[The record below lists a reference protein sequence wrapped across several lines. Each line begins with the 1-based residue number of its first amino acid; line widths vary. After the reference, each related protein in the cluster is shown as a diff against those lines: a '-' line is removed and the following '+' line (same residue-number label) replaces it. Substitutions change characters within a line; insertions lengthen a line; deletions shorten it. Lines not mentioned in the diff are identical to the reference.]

1 VRREAVAWERAA
13 EVRAAA
19 AAWRKA
25 GVIDRATHEA
35 IDAAHPDPCVTPTA
49 VWRILTAGMVS
60 AVVLCLLGAVA
71 IAAQPGVTGLALLLV
86 LFAGAAVAATERLE
100 ASPRLARRGAAG
112 ATAFW
117 GGVFFLAAL
126 ALRSSH
132 AVDHVLVA
140 GVVVWGAGCW
150 RWGSPLFAGLA
161 AMSLFAFLGRL
172 PLGRLL
178 WVLAGSALAALA
190 ARRTDAPG
198 WAPSHRRAASVLLV
212 LGVAAVYVAL
222 NVYSLDEQLLEA
234 LRPLAPPRAAPPA
247 ALLVTAAVATAVLP
261 LAVLAWAWAS
271 RRTVLLDT
279 GIVLLALS
287 LVTVRH
293 YVHLAPLWVVLTGAG
308 LALVALALAVERALR
323 RRPGG
328 EVAGFTAAPLFSDE
342 RRQRLLQAVPV
353 VAALTPAAPAAARED
368 EGFAGRG
375 GAFGGG
381 GASDR
386 Y

>member
-1 VRREAVAWERAA
+1 
-13 EVRAAA
+13 
-19 AAWRKA
+19 
-25 GVIDRATHEA
+25 
-35 IDAAHPDPCVTPTA
+35 
-49 VWRILTAGMVS
+49 
-60 AVVLCLLGAVA
+60 
-71 IAAQPGVTGLALLLV
+71 
-86 LFAGAAVAATERLE
+86 
-100 ASPRLARRGAAG
+100 
-112 ATAFW
+112 
-117 GGVFFLAAL
+117 
-126 ALRSSH
+126 
-132 AVDHVLVA
+132 
-140 GVVVWGAGCW
+140 
-150 RWGSPLFAGLA
+150 
-161 AMSLFAFLGRL
+161 MSLFAFLGRL